1 MRVEDDHYNTEEQ
14 PAIKGCIIHNKSIQ
28 HTYTVEPPNNGQ
40 VGDGHFVHYS
50 EVVPSSEVPPPS
62 GLKLLSHFINDI
74 AYTLDVN
81 SMRWSIELVECG
93 LLLYLPSR

>member
-1 MRVEDDHYNTEEQ
+1 MT
-14 PAIKGCIIHNKSIQ
+14 
-28 HTYTVEPPNNGQ
+28 TVEPLNNGQ

-62 GLKLLSHFINDI
+62 TLKLLSHFKNDI

-81 SMRWSIELVECG
+81 SMSWSIELVECG
-93 LLLYLPSR
+93 LLLCAKV